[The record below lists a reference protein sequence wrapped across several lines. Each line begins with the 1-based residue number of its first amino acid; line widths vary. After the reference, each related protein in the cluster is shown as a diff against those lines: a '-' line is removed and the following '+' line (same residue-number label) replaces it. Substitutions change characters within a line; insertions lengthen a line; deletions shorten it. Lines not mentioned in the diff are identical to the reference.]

1 MIDVELESA
10 GRPRGDYEKRKEWEE
25 TAAFTQPPD
34 GIRCNSTTKLLK

>member
-10 GRPRGDYEKRKEWEE
+10 GRPRGYEKRQEWEE

-34 GIRCNSTTKLLK
+34 GIRCKSTTKILK